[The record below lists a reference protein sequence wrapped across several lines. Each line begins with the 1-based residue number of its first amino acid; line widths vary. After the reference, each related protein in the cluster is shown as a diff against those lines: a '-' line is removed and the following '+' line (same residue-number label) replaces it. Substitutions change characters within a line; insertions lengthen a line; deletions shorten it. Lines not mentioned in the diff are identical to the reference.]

1 MASSVTAESGC
12 GSKEYPWIIT
22 VQPGQRI
29 NITLYDFSVEKT
41 YHVKRI
47 NDIGSFDVERN
58 ICQEY
63 AVIHEIETEW
73 NTMVC
78 GGNTRVQ
85 HIYLSKSNALR
96 IEVTNSA
103 HRHFMLKYEG
113 RPTLAGPHTV
123 A

>member
-1 MASSVTAESGC
+1 ME
-12 GSKEYPWIIT
+12 
-22 VQPGQRI
+22 R
-29 NITLYDFSVEKT
+29 T

-96 IEVTNSA
+96 IEITNSA
-103 HRHFMLKYEG
+103 QRHFMLRYEG
-113 RPTLAGPHTV
+113 KFISPGLLIDRIIKLLNPMFY
-123 A
+123 